1 MSLQNSN
8 LKIVKMQKDHAGFL
22 GVSFLSGPNISL
34 GKKLALSTFTFMDKL
49 QLALAKR
56 RVLELRKAY
65 LV

>member
-1 MSLQNSN
+1 MNLQDLN

-22 GVSFLSGPNISL
+22 GISFFSSPSISL

-56 RVLELRKAY
+56 RVLELQKAY